1 MRSTCMKYHA
11 DDTAAEERQKTELQ
25 KKADMAELEQMEKTI
40 ITGIETFV
48 SVGICLAE
56 ISKRKLYKLRGFSSF
71 GEYCEAQ
78 FNISRSHG
86 YRQIAHAV
94 TCQNIGEN
102 PACIPEKVIRP
113 LTKIDD
119 PETAQKIWQEAKK
132 ENGDKMPTGGDIT
145 RHIERYQHDI
155 KLKKKML
162 PLSSDKTSAP
172 LDAAQPDQSGIF
184 QEMYGGTSQTE
195 PSTPATIYCKTFE
208 RDLPVD
214 NIAGELIAETAKLA
228 QTDENATP
236 EAKLLNQSDKLSS
249 AAYELRSQLLPTQRD
264 AIKAEY
270 LRLVGE
276 LFDAWMAL
284 PADADNITSD
294 PGTGS
299 APERS

>member
-1 MRSTCMKYHA
+1 M
-11 DDTAAEERQKTELQ
+11 
-25 KKADMAELEQMEKTI
+25 
-40 ITGIETFV
+40 
-48 SVGICLAE
+48 
-56 ISKRKLYKLRGFSSF
+56 
-71 GEYCEAQ
+71 
-78 FNISRSHG
+78 SRVHG
-86 YRQIAHAV
+86 HRQIAHI
-94 TCQNIGEN
+94 TMCQTIGED
-102 PACIPEKVIRP
+102 PSLVPERATRP
-113 LTKIDD
+113 LAKLQNA
-119 PETAQKIWQEAKK
+119 ETIQQIWQEAKSA
-132 ENGDKMPTGGDIT
+132 NGDKMPTGGDIT

-228 QTDENATP
+228 QTDEYATP

-276 LFDAWMAL
+276 LFDAWLAA
-284 PADADNITSD
+284 PAETDNVISD

>member
-119 PETAQKIWQEAKK
+119 PETAQKIWQEAKAESRYEIPTSK
-132 ENGDKMPTGGDIT
+132 EVEHKIFCYENNIPPQLQDDPTESEFLPSEQPTLFTKLFANESVSKEAEPVAEVHCKELDKVFP
-145 RHIERYQHDI
+145 
-155 KLKKKML
+155 LK
-162 PLSSDKTSAP
+162 
-172 LDAAQPDQSGIF
+172 
-184 QEMYGGTSQTE
+184 
-195 PSTPATIYCKTFE
+195 
-208 RDLPVD
+208 
-214 NIAGELIAETAKLA
+214 NIAEALIAEITTLQQKDDTASPSDKML
-228 QTDENATP
+228 NRLN
-236 EAKLLNQSDKLSS
+236 KLLSASFELKDKLN
-249 AAYELRSQLLPTQRD
+249 AEQRKQL
-264 AIKAEY
+264 KSEY
-270 LRLVGE
+270 KRLAGE
-276 LFDAWMAL
+276 FFDICM
-284 PADADNITSD
+284 
-294 PGTGS
+294 GS
-299 APERS
+299 VV

>member
-119 PETAQKIWQEAKK
+119 PETAGRKRKQKAGMKYQPAKRLNTK
-132 ENGDKMPTGGDIT
+132 FSVTKTIFLHSCRMIQQNLNSC
-145 RHIERYQHDI
+145 RQSNQHFSRSY
-155 KLKKKML
+155 LQMNQFQKK
-162 PLSSDKTSAP
+162 P
-172 LDAAQPDQSGIF
+172 
-184 QEMYGGTSQTE
+184 
-195 PSTPATIYCKTFE
+195 
-208 RDLPVD
+208 
-214 NIAGELIAETAKLA
+214 
-228 QTDENATP
+228 
-236 EAKLLNQSDKLSS
+236 
-249 AAYELRSQLLPTQRD
+249 SQLPKYIAKNSTR
-264 AIKAEY
+264 Y
-270 LRLVGE
+270 
-276 LFDAWMAL
+276 F
-284 PADADNITSD
+284 P
-294 PGTGS
+294 
-299 APERS
+299 

>member
-119 PETAQKIWQEAKK
+119 PETAQKIWQEAKAESRYEIPTSK
-132 ENGDKMPTGGDIT
+132 EVEHKIFCYEQNIPSQLQDELSEP
-145 RHIERYQHDI
+145 
-155 KLKKKML
+155 L
-162 PLSSDKTSAP
+162 PLSPEQQTLFTKLYANTSVPQEAEPSPEVYCKELDKTFC
-172 LDAAQPDQSGIF
+172 LQ
-184 QEMYGGTSQTE
+184 
-195 PSTPATIYCKTFE
+195 
-208 RDLPVD
+208 
-214 NIAGELIAETAKLA
+214 NIAKELIAEIAMLQPEDDT
-228 QTDENATP
+228 ATP
-236 EAKLLNQSDKLSS
+236 SDNVLNQLNKLLIAS
-249 AAYELRSQLLPTQRD
+249 YELKDQLDAEQRKLLRS
-264 AIKAEY
+264 EY
-270 LRLVGE
+270 TRIAGE
-276 LFDAWMAL
+276 FFE
-284 PADADNITSD
+284 ITMECIS
-294 PGTGS
+294 
-299 APERS
+299 

>member
-162 PLSSDKTSAP
+162 SLSSEETSAP
-172 LDAAQPDQSGIF
+172 LDDAQPDQSGIF
-184 QEMYGGTSQTE
+184 QEMYGSTSQPE
-195 PSTPATIYCKTFE
+195 PSTPTTVYCKTFE

-294 PGTGS
+294 PGTES
-299 APERS
+299 APEHS